1 MSRTIVIAGATGSV
15 GRALIR
21 LARARGFRTVALGRN
36 RSRLE
41 TCGADETRVTDF
53 TPAGLSGVISA
64 GDIVFS
70 ALGAS
75 CSPSPFMGWKTY
87 RMVDV
92 PLNTALLQA
101 ANDAC
106 AARFL
111 YVSLAF
117 GRELRRFAF
126 ADAHEAVV
134 DRVVASGLPYTILR
148 PTGIFS
154 TFRRLWGFAKL
165 GVFPVPGKPDV
176 QSNPIHEEDIAAAA
190 LDSIDLPSSELDLG
204 GPDVFTRREMARVM
218 LRAAGRPRG
227 VALRLPGW
235 FHLLCANLLWLI
247 SPRAGQMLKFY
258 LVISVF
264 DNVVAKVGRQRL
276 EDYYQ
281 QKRPGIIGGLH
292 RSAW

>member
-15 GRALIR
+15 GRALIK
-21 LARARGFRTVALGRN
+21 LARARGFRTVAMGRS

-41 TCGADETRVTDF
+41 TCGAHEVRVTEF
-53 TPAGLSGVISA
+53 TPETLAGAIQP

-101 ANDAC
+101 AKEAG

-117 GRELRRFAF
+117 GRELRRYAF
-126 ADAHEAVV
+126 ANAHEVVV

-165 GVFPVPGKPDV
+165 GVFPVPGKPDAK
-176 QSNPIHEEDIAAAA
+176 SNPIHEEDIALAA
-190 LDSIDLPSSELDLG
+190 LDSIDSPSTELDVG
-204 GPDVFTRREMARVM
+204 GPEVFSRREMAQVM
-218 LRAAGRPRG
+218 LRSAGRPRG
-227 VALRLPGW
+227 IALRLPGW

-264 DNVVAKVGRQRL
+264 DNTVPATGKKRL

-281 QKRPGIIGGLH
+281 QKRPSIIGGLH